1 MGKEV
6 TKSSVAKDRMNRIM
20 SENGREKFL
29 KNYKVIKEKNVSED
43 TSLRFEIHNKINVRI
58 GEGKSK
64 EEIENELLSNEK
76 YEKYFSFIPNW
87 INDKFNKKDL
97 IVKSSF
103 NRSIGE

>member
-1 MGKEV
+1 MGKDL

-20 SENGREKFL
+20 KENNRENFL
-29 KNYKVIKEKNVSED
+29 KKYKVNKEKKVSED

-64 EEIENELLSNEK
+64 EEIEQELLSNEK

-87 INDKFNKKDL
+87 INDGFNKKNSNVNRD
-97 IVKSSF
+97 F
-103 NRSIGE
+103 NRFISR